1 MRFFNVFKWLQPEYS
16 MSIPSGQDTRFFPE
30 RLTGK
35 VRKIGFTGKAE
46 SAKNGLA
53 KVKFRIKFVKIRASF
68 FYPAFAISAK
78 RWLMVAASN
87 RTDCINYSSHLVN
100 RWRILKGF

>member
-78 RWLMVAASN
+78 RLMVAASN
-87 RTDCINYSSHLVN
+87 RTDYINYSSHLVN